1 MGEQQLVTTRLAEL
15 EAVIER
21 GLQTFVDVGTA
32 LMEIRDSRLYRET
45 HGTFEDY
52 CRERWGMVRR
62 QADRLIEA
70 AEVTA
75 NLRPTGPILP
85 TAERQARPLASFPAD
100 TQRQVW
106 QRAVETAPNGKVTA
120 RHVEQ
125 TVVEYKAELTAARP
139 LPEWAQEDDEEE
151 QWVWRFDPNTQAA
164 YCKYCYDRHSDWE
177 ISGDHA
183 EPVWMCKRCEHY
195 SADRFLEIS
204 DIAPDD
210 VEEMGSYN
218 SMAIHYSSESPEH
231 YTPQKIIDAA
241 LWCMDEIDL
250 DPCSNSHETPNVPAA
265 MHYTAEDDGLAQEWR
280 GRVYMNPP
288 YGREIGA
295 WVSKLV
301 ESYMLGDVTHAI
313 ALLPA
318 RTDTQWFAKLR
329 NYPVCFVTGRL
340 TFVGNDDPAPFPSAV
355 FYLGDDIAQ
364 FYYAFSELGDI
375 WQRIEPG
382 MFAE

>member
-1 MGEQQLVTTRLAEL
+1 
-15 EAVIER
+15 
-21 GLQTFVDVGTA
+21 
-32 LMEIRDSRLYRET
+32 
-45 HGTFEDY
+45 
-52 CRERWGMVRR
+52 
-62 QADRLIEA
+62 
-70 AEVTA
+70 
-75 NLRPTGPILP
+75 
-85 TAERQARPLASFPAD
+85 
-100 TQRQVW
+100 
-106 QRAVETAPNGKVTA
+106 
-120 RHVEQ
+120 
-125 TVVEYKAELTAARP
+125 
-139 LPEWAQEDDEEE
+139 
-151 QWVWRFDPNTQAA
+151 
-164 YCKYCYDRHSDWE
+164 
-177 ISGDHA
+177 
-183 EPVWMCKRCEHY
+183 
-195 SADRFLEIS
+195 
-204 DIAPDD
+204 
-210 VEEMGSYN
+210 
-218 SMAIHYSSESPEH
+218 
-231 YTPQKIIDAA
+231 
-241 LWCMDEIDL
+241 MDEIDL